1 MKADEIAEEIA
12 EFETEILGITCMN
25 GSPVGIVFFR
35 DGKLL
40 GAELGT
46 EQMEKIPTYTNHRD
60 RIVTT
65 INAPAGMTAKVS
77 GMRVTRNYI
86 RDFQTSRETVV
97 TYTVAR
103 IEYK

>member
-46 EQMEKIPTYTNHRD
+46 EQMEKIPTYTNRRD

-65 INAPAGMTAKVS
+65 INAPAGITAKVS
-77 GMRVTRNYI
+77 GMRVTRRLHQGLPDIQGDRRHLYG
-86 RDFQTSRETVV
+86 RPH
-97 TYTVAR
+97 R
-103 IEYK
+103 I